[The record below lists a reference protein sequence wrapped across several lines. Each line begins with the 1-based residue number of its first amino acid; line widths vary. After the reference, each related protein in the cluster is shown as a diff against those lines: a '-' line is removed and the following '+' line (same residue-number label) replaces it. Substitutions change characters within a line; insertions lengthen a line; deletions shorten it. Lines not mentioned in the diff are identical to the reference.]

1 MVKHIKE
8 GCYEDCGFNRLKKKL
23 LMQKVRAEMMP
34 DINASGNDKN
44 ILNEF
49 YAQIHLQ
56 IWKIMFLIQRML

>member
-1 MVKHIKE
+1 
-8 GCYEDCGFNRLKKKL
+8 
-23 LMQKVRAEMMP
+23 MQKVRAEMMP
-34 DINASGNDKN
+34 DINASGNDKY